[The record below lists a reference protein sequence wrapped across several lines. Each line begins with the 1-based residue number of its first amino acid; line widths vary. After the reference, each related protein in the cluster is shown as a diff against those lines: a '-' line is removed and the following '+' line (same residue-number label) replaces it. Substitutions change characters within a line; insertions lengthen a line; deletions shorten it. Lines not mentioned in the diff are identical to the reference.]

1 MVRTQEHGATSVI
14 GWAAKLEALLVEGS
28 GAEAVLTG
36 FETFAGKA
44 YL

>member
-1 MVRTQEHGATSVI
+1 MVRTQEHGATRVI
-14 GWAAKLEALLVEGS
+14 GREAKLEPLLVEGS
-28 GAEAVLTG
+28 GTEAALTG